1 MSSPKRA
8 KVVESA
14 GESED
19 DDFEE
24 NSGEEEEEEEE
35 VVPVAPA
42 AVAAA
47 APVSVPA
54 QVGPVVA
61 KEEDAKPATDI
72 PTIFSN
78 LKQIK
83 LPAGN
88 AVSLVGKYLIEQN
101 RPMNMP
107 QIVLKFKELLTK
119 NQVEKAIFALTQA
132 NVVLTL
138 EDSKQPLFWVNQTL
152 VEEVNAGDFDL
163 KAINAWYEQHAQ
175 ELATLEQGKQA
186 LEAEVKALLMAPT
199 DDQLDLKLAEEMDL
213 IAKLKPRVHECE
225 GILAEAERLGQSASE
240 MQAGLIAEGKKELLF
255 YRQEWRKRK
264 SHLMEFVERVC
275 ESKGGGL
282 RGQPKRELIE
292 KMGVELDESVNAKL
306 LKGTDLV

>member
-1 MSSPKRA
+1 MSSPPKRA
-8 KVVESA
+8 KVA
-14 GESED
+14 ESENEED
-19 DDFEE
+19 LFEE
-24 NSGEEEEEEEE
+24 NSEEEEE

-42 AVAAA
+42 APVAI
-47 APVSVPA
+47 PA
-54 QVGPVVA
+54 QVGPVVT
-61 KEEDAKPATDI
+61 KEEEDVVDEGEKAGSKPATEI
-72 PTIFSN
+72 PAIFSN

-88 AVSLVGKYLIEQN
+88 AVSLVGKFLIEQN

-119 NQVEKAIFALTQA
+119 NQVEKAVFSLTQA
-132 NVVLTL
+132 NVALTL

-152 VEEVNAGDFDL
+152 VEEVNTGDFDL
-163 KAINAWYEQHAQ
+163 KAINAWYEQHSQ
-175 ELATLEQGKQA
+175 QLAKLDQGKQT

-213 IAKLKPRVHECE
+213 IAKLKPRVQECE